1 MAYRVRG
8 RLADEGR
15 AHIGLRGVAKVYGEW
30 QPIAYWLLRR
40 PLGALRQW
48 VGL

>member
-8 RLADEGR
+8 RLNEEGR

-40 PLGALRQW
+40 PLGAVRQW